1 MSLDVRTG
9 DLVRG
14 VNSALTT
21 TPFIEDLL
29 ACTTLLRKQTPAD
42 SRLFPYLISVLLLC
56 YLTHGRVYLTN
67 MKLCCTDYG
76 KVGSG

>member
-1 MSLDVRTG
+1 MGLDVRTG

-14 VNSALTT
+14 VNSALDT
-21 TPFIEDLL
+21 TPIIEDSL

-42 SRLFPYLISVLLLC
+42 LRLFYYLISVLLLC
-56 YLTHGRVYLTN
+56 YLTHRRVYLTN
-67 MKLCCTDYG
+67 IKRRCTDYE

>member
-1 MSLDVRTG
+1 MRLDVRTV

-21 TPFIEDLL
+21 TPFIQDLL

-42 SRLFPYLISVLLLC
+42 FQLFQYLISVLFLC
-56 YLTHGRVYLTN
+56 YMTRRRVYLTN
-67 MKLCCTDYG
+67 IKLCCTDYER
-76 KVGSG
+76 VGSG